1 MVLGVLVAVAVVG
14 AIVGA
19 IAFLVRGGIGA
30 VEFAPRNLV
39 RVYLYIASMAGII
52 VLVVGLSGILT
63 VGFAAAFGN
72 GFVYGDSS
80 TIAPMPACAPTNDPN
95 VKCMPGT
102 QPDFA
107 DQQRR
112 QLERRVADEFIRGI
126 TFTVFGAI
134 FWGAHFLARRG
145 IVGADE
151 LTSGLRRG
159 YLLLGT
165 VIFGIA
171 TVVLLPTGIYQAV
184 SYLIL
189 PADSG
194 VYRPGAGDSLPG
206 GLVTLPVWLI
216 YLWLV
221 VRDARG
227 DSRGRRLYRGG
238 PPGEPSGVGAPLR
251 PGPSQFRRSA
261 VAVPPVAAPASPGER
276 R

>member
-1 MVLGVLVAVAVVG
+1 VVLGVLAAVGILG

-19 IAFLVRGGIGA
+19 IVLAVRGGRGGL
-30 VEFAPRNLV
+30 EWAPRNLV

-80 TIAPMPACAPTNDPN
+80 SISPVPACGPVTDPN
-95 VKCMPGT
+95 VKCVPGPT
-102 QPDFA
+102 PDFA
-107 DQQRR
+107 AQQRR
-112 QLERRVADEFIRGI
+112 ELDRRRADDLIKGI
-126 TFTVFGAI
+126 TFSLFGAL
-134 FWGAHFLARRG
+134 FWGAHFVARRG
-145 IVGADE
+145 VMGADE

-159 YLLLGT
+159 YLMLGT

-171 TVVLLPTGIYQAV
+171 TVILLPTGIYQAL

-189 PADSG
+189 PADTG
-194 VYRPGAGDSLPG
+194 VFRSGAGDSLPG

-221 VRDARG
+221 VRD
-227 DSRGRRLYRGG
+227 
-238 PPGEPSGVGAPLR
+238 LR
-251 PGPSQFRRSA
+251 
-261 VAVPPVAAPASPGER
+261 AVPAVPATSP
-276 R
+276 

>member
-19 IAFLVRGGIGA
+19 IALVMRGGLGA
-30 VEFAPRNLV
+30 TEFAPRNLV

-80 TIAPMPACAPTNDPN
+80 SIAPVPACAPTSDPN
-95 VKCMPGT
+95 VKCVPGT
-102 QPDFA
+102 GVDQQSFA

-112 QLERRVADEFIRGI
+112 QLERRRADDLIRGI
-126 TFTVFGAI
+126 TFTVFGAV

-145 IVGADE
+145 VMGTDE

-165 VIFGIA
+165 VIFGIT
-171 TVVLLPTGIYQAV
+171 TVVLLPTGIYQAL

-189 PADSG
+189 PADAG
-194 VYRPGAGDSLPG
+194 TFRQGAGDSLPG

-221 VRDARG
+221 VRDVRTVPA
-227 DSRGRRLYRGG
+227 L
-238 PPGEPSGVGAPLR
+238 PAT
-251 PGPSQFRRSA
+251 
-261 VAVPPVAAPASPGER
+261 VA
-276 R
+276 

>member
-1 MVLGVLVAVAVVG
+1 MVLGVLVAVGVVGAVVG
-14 AIVGA
+14 AIA
-19 IAFLVRGGIGA
+19 LLVRGGRGA
-30 VEFAPRNLV
+30 MEFAPRNLV
-39 RVYLYIASMAGII
+39 RVYLYVASMAGII

-80 TIAPMPACAPTNDPN
+80 SIMPMPACPPTADPN
-95 VKCMPGT
+95 SPVKCVPGAP
-102 QPDFA
+102 PDYVE
-107 DQQRR
+107 QQRR
-112 QLERRVADEFIRGI
+112 QLERRVADDLIRGI
-126 TFTVFGAI
+126 TFTVFGAV

-145 IVGADE
+145 IMGADE

-171 TVVLLPTGIYQAV
+171 TVILLPTGIYQAL

-189 PADSG
+189 PAEAG
-194 VYRPGAGDSLPG
+194 VYRQGAGDSLPG

-221 VRDARG
+221 IRD
-227 DSRGRRLYRGG
+227 
-238 PPGEPSGVGAPLR
+238 LR
-251 PGPSQFRRSA
+251 S
-261 VAVPPVAAPASPGER
+261 VPALPATIE
-276 R
+276 

>member
-1 MVLGVLVAVAVVG
+1 MVLGVLVAVAIVG

-19 IAFLVRGGIGA
+19 IALLVRGGRGA

-80 TIAPMPACAPTNDPN
+80 FVTPLPACGPVTDPN
-95 VKCMPGT
+95 VKCVPGA

-112 QLERRVADEFIRGI
+112 ELDRRRADDLIRGI
-126 TFTVFGAI
+126 TFTVFGAL

-145 IVGADE
+145 VTGIDE
-151 LTSGLRRG
+151 PTSGLRRG

-171 TVVLLPTGIYQAV
+171 TVILLPTGIYQAL

-189 PADSG
+189 PTDQG
-194 VYRPGAGDSLPG
+194 VFRAGAGDSLPG
-206 GLVTLPVWLI
+206 GLVTLPIWLI

-221 VRDARG
+221 VRDAR
-227 DSRGRRLYRGG
+227 
-238 PPGEPSGVGAPLR
+238 A
-251 PGPSQFRRSA
+251 Q
-261 VAVPPVAAPASPGER
+261 PALPATIP
-276 R
+276 